1 MAFLKASIVL
11 LTYNQEAFVAQAL
24 SSLLAQDYEDL
35 EIIVSDDA
43 SHDATWAIIESIA
56 KSYSGPKKI
65 ILRQNEKNLGIV
77 ANYAAAL
84 RNCTGEVVF
93 TTAGDDYSE
102 KTRCSQCIA
111 FWLAN
116 HRQADLVA
124 ADAFDLSLDGKV
136 LGIKENDALENWD
149 LQRWFTQ
156 RPYFFG
162 ASHMMTQRLL
172 QVGKLNH
179 QLPYEDQS
187 YVFRALL
194 MGGAIRLPKPL
205 VYHRRGGLTQT
216 TRFQFGH
223 RRLEIIQNMQREL
236 LELQQFLD
244 DAITLSKKDAI
255 ELEIMSRKKYCQAI
269 LDLFQTKYSRRGLQT
284 FWASKWVTQKDKY
297 RFTRY
302 YLFYPLLAI
311 AHAFRDLI
319 RLAKNRYIF
328 MKSSIRNHNNQWR

>member
-149 LQRWFTQ
+149 LQRGFTQ

-172 QVGKLNH
+172 QVGELNH
-179 QLPYEDQS
+179 HLPYEDQS
-187 YVFRALL
+187 FVFRALL

-216 TRFQFGH
+216 TQFQFGH
-223 RRLEIIQNMQREL
+223 RRLEIMRDMQREC
-236 LELQQFLD
+236 LELEQFLLD
-244 DAITLSKKDAI
+244 ANRLGQEALVQPAITQR
-255 ELEIMSRKKYCQAI
+255 MGYCQAI
-269 LDLFQTKYSRRGLQT
+269 LNLFQTPLSLGACVQFWSATALSRN
-284 FWASKWVTQKDKY
+284 DKFRY
-297 RFTRY
+297 LRY
-302 YLFYPLLAI
+302 YLVYPLLAF
-311 AHAFRDLI
+311 AHALRDGI
-319 RLAKNRYIF
+319 RILRLKV
-328 MKSSIRNHNNQWR
+328 